1 MITLYRQGL
10 SWVTLE
16 GIFAGFIL
24 FFLIPEEEL
33 KTQVSKDL
41 FSSPEAE

>member
-1 MITLYRQGL
+1 M
-10 SWVTLE
+10 LE

-24 FFLIPEEEL
+24 FFLIPEQEL

-41 FSSPEAE
+41 FFFPETE